1 MIKKITLILILGIL
15 LCLVFYAL
23 LHLLAGFLVASLVI
37 WLVVALTSTS
47 TKNEKDI

>member
-37 WLVVALTSTS
+37 WLVVALTST
-47 TKNEKDI
+47 KNEKDI